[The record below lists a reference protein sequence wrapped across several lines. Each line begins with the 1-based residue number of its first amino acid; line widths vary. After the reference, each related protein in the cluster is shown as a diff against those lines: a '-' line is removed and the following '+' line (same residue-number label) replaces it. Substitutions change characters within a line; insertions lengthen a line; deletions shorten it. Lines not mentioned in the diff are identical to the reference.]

1 MAETWEPMTVK
12 LGAIVPIMTEAI
24 IRGSKILLVGSPG
37 IGKTAIINM
46 IIDALPPYILDGMGA
61 LLINWF
67 LAQEQEEN
75 VEGVPGKATD
85 KHGDYAKHLLF
96 DKQRQNVL
104 TSDRYV
110 VNFFDD
116 LLMGTTRKQ
125 TSNLQFWRGFILGKP
140 VGENVRFIGA
150 TNDVKHMA
158 GTVKA
163 IEPFKSSCT
172 CIFHAI
178 ADHPFWEKWAINSGL
193 VRPDVIAYLNTNPH
207 ALDMFNPS
215 VSLTNCPSPR
225 TWVHLSDMLN
235 ICEAVGADEYHMKA
249 SAEGAV
255 GAPETVQFFAFKGMV
270 DNAVTPQIILS
281 DPQGANVPENAS
293 VMYAVSLALCNVVE
307 TQETA
312 EYAMQ
317 YAKRLPAEFE
327 ALVVRQLVSK
337 NEAYKVSNEYVDY
350 TARQASMVL

>member
-1 MAETWEPMTVK
+1 MADTWEPMQVK
-12 LGAIVPIMTEAI
+12 LGRIVPIITEAL

-37 IGKTAIINM
+37 IGKTAVLNSIIAN
-46 IIDALPPYILDGMGA
+46 LPPYVLDGMGA

-67 LAQEQEEN
+67 LAQEQEED
-75 VEGVPGKATD
+75 VGGVPGKVSD
-85 KHGDYAKHLLF
+85 SNGDYATHLLF
-96 DKQRQNVL
+96 EKQRQNM
-104 TSDRYV
+104 TITDRYV
-110 VNFFDD
+110 VNFLDD
-116 LLMGTTRKQ
+116 VLHGSTRKQ
-125 TSNLQFWRGFILGKP
+125 AANLQFIRGFILGHTVP
-140 VGENVRFIGA
+140 DNVRFIAA

-163 IEPFKSSCT
+163 IEPFKSSFT

-178 ADHPFWEKWAINSGL
+178 ADHPFWEKWAISSGL

-215 VSLTNCPSPR
+215 VSLTQCPSPR

-235 ICEAVGADEYHMKA
+235 ICEAVGTDEYHMKA
-249 SAEGAV
+249 SAEGAI
-255 GAPETVQFFAFKGMV
+255 GAPETVAFFAFKSMV
-270 DNAVTPQIILS
+270 DNAVTPQIILA
-281 DPQGANVPENAS
+281 DPHGANVPENAS

-317 YAKRLPAEFE
+317 YARRLPAEFE
-327 ALVVRQLVSK
+327 ALIVRQLV
-337 NEAYKVSNEYVDY
+337 NHDETYKFTNEYIEY
-350 TARQASMVL
+350 TARQSDMML